1 MFNGIIF
8 NKGVIK
14 KILKRPKGIN
24 IFIKSNIKL
33 SKKDIGIS
41 VACDGV
47 CLTLIT
53 IKNKVMEFYLSN
65 ETINRS
71 KFKFL
76 KINEQINLELPLK
89 YGQKISGHICQGHVD
104 TVGKIKNIKK
114 IDKSYLFD
122 FEISAK
128 ERKNIIE
135 KASICINGISLT
147 ISKVTKKGFQI
158 WIIPHTFKLTN
169 LSKLNQNDLVNI
181 EIDILSKYVKNFFY
195 EKNNYSSI
203 EKIIKIAQKG
213 GMFILVDDEK
223 RENEGDLV
231 ISTSDTNAKNI
242 NFMAKYGRGLICL
255 ALDSL
260 QAKRLNLSLMSP
272 VNQSRN
278 KTAFTISIEA
288 KKGITTGIS
297 AKDRARTIK
306 IASKKNA
313 NKKDIVSPG
322 HVFPIIAKD
331 GGVLVRAGH
340 TEASVDISKL
350 AKKNNSAVICEIMN
364 EDGTMA
370 KGQELF
376 DFAYKHNLKIGKIE
390 DLIAYRLKKEKLIRL
405 KKQSIIDVKKQKY
418 KIRIYEN
425 LLDGSEH
432 FALIKGT
439 IKRGITPRVRVI
451 SSNVVKNYLINQQLP
466 NSFNKTLNYFK
477 KFNNCVLIFIKDS
490 NLKSVTQT
498 LKDYKNK
505 DFYKKGK
512 DKLIRNYGIG
522 AQIIK
527 DLKIKNMTLITKS
540 PKRVIGL
547 DGYGIKI
554 TKQEII

>member
-1 MFNGIIF
+1 M
-8 NKGVIK
+8 K
-14 KILKRPKGIN
+14 K
-24 IFIKSNIKL
+24 
-33 SKKDIGIS
+33 
-41 VACDGV
+41 
-47 CLTLIT
+47 
-53 IKNKVMEFYLSN
+53 
-65 ETINRS
+65 S
-71 KFKFL
+71 KF
-76 KINEQINLELPLK
+76 
-89 YGQKISGHICQGHVD
+89 
-104 TVGKIKNIKK
+104 
-114 IDKSYLFD
+114 
-122 FEISAK
+122 
-128 ERKNIIE
+128 
-135 KASICINGISLT
+135 
-147 ISKVTKKGFQI
+147 
-158 WIIPHTFKLTN
+158 
-169 LSKLNQNDLVNI
+169 
-181 EIDILSKYVKNFFY
+181 
-195 EKNNYSSI
+195 SSI
-203 EKIIKIAQKG
+203 ETIISTAKKG

-231 ISTSDTNAKNI
+231 ISTSDTNANNI

-260 QAKRLNLSLMSP
+260 QAKKLNLSLMSP

-278 KTAFTISIEA
+278 KTAFTVSIEA

-297 AKDRARTIK
+297 AQDRARTIK
-306 IASKKNA
+306 IASKKNV

-322 HVFPIIAKD
+322 HIFPIIAKD

-376 DFAYKHNLKIGKIE
+376 DFANKHKLKIGKIE

-405 KKQSIIDVKKQKY
+405 KKQSFIEVKKQKY

-432 FALIKGT
+432 FALVKGT

-466 NSFNKTLNYFK
+466 NSFSKTLNYFK
-477 KFNNCVLIFIKDS
+477 KFNNCVLVFIKDS
-490 NLKSVTQT
+490 NLRSVTQT

-527 DLKIKNMTLITKS
+527 DLRIKNMILITKS
-540 PKRVIGL
+540 PKKVIGL
-547 DGYGIKI
+547 EGYDIKI
-554 TKQEII
+554 TKQELI

>member
-1 MFNGIIF
+1 M
-8 NKGVIK
+8 K
-14 KILKRPKGIN
+14 
-24 IFIKSNIKL
+24 KSNY
-33 SKKDIGIS
+33 S
-41 VACDGV
+41 
-47 CLTLIT
+47 T
-53 IKNKVMEFYLSN
+53 IESI
-65 ETINRS
+65 IN
-71 KFKFL
+71 
-76 KINEQINLELPLK
+76 
-89 YGQKISGHICQGHVD
+89 
-104 TVGKIKNIKK
+104 T
-114 IDKSYLFD
+114 
-122 FEISAK
+122 AK
-128 ERKNIIE
+128 R
-135 KASICINGISLT
+135 
-147 ISKVTKKGFQI
+147 
-158 WIIPHTFKLTN
+158 
-169 LSKLNQNDLVNI
+169 
-181 EIDILSKYVKNFFY
+181 
-195 EKNNYSSI
+195 
-203 EKIIKIAQKG
+203 G

-231 ISTSDTNAKNI
+231 ISTSDTSAKNI

-297 AKDRARTIK
+297 AKDRAQTIR
-306 IASKKNA
+306 IASKKNV
-313 NKKDIVSPG
+313 NKKEIVSPG

-376 DFAYKHNLKIGKIE
+376 NFAHKHKLKIGKIE

-405 KKQSIIDVKKQKY
+405 KKQSVIKLKNQKY
-418 KIRIYEN
+418 KIRVYEN
-425 LLDGSEH
+425 ILDGSEH
-432 FALIKGT
+432 FALIKGK
-439 IKRGITPRVRVI
+439 IKKGITPKVRVI
-451 SSNVVKNYLINQQLP
+451 SSNVVQNYLINQHLP

-477 KFNNCVLIFIKDS
+477 KFNNCILVFIKDS

-498 LKDYKNK
+498 LKNYKDK
-505 DFYKKGK
+505 DIYKKGN

-527 DLKIKNMTLITKS
+527 DLKIKNMILITKS
-540 PKRVIGL
+540 PKKVIGL
-547 DGYGIKI
+547 DGFGIKI